1 MRKFLGKITDVD
13 IHCDVDFTIY
23 IRNED
28 GVVCIVSGLTEFESR
43 YSFDSWVETLFR
55 KKSELWPLS
64 EEVSYFIK
72 LTSLLSDAKAAG
84 LSDLK
89 NKPVEVT
96 LNGGCVVSWRIW

>member
-1 MRKFLGKITDVD
+1 MKKYLGKITDVD
-13 IHCDVDFTIY
+13 VHCDGDFTIY
-23 IRNED
+23 IRND
-28 GVVCIVSGLTEFESR
+28 KSVVCIVGLSKFESR

-55 KKSELWPLS
+55 KKSELWPLN
-64 EEVSYFIK
+64 EEVQYFIK